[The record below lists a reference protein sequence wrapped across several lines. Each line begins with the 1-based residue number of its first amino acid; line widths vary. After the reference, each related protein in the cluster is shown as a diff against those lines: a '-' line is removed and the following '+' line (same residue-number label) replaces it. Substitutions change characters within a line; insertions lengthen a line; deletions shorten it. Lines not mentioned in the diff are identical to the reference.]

1 MTWVLFFDG
10 DCAFCSNS
18 VRQVVR
24 FDKHARV
31 SFAPLQGKLA
41 AEMGFARHA
50 AADDGTMV
58 LLREF
63 DGQVFTRSDA
73 LIELARALGGGWRIF
88 TLARF
93 IPKPLRDRVY
103 RWIADHR
110 YLFMVKSDACPLP
123 DPELLKR
130 LRE

>member
-10 DCAFCSNS
+10 DCAFCSKS

-58 LLREF
+58 LLRET
-63 DGQVFTRSDA
+63 DGQVFTRSAA

>member
-10 DCAFCSNS
+10 DCAFCSKS

-24 FDKHARV
+24 FDKHQRV

-41 AEMGFARHA
+41 AQMGFASHA
-50 AADDGTMV
+50 SADDGTMV
-58 LLREF
+58 LLRES
-63 DGQVFTRSDA
+63 DGNVSVRSDA
-73 LIELARALGGGWRIF
+73 LIELSRALGGGWRVF

-93 IPKPLRDRVY
+93 IPKPLRDMVY
-103 RWIADHR
+103 RWVADHR
-110 YLFMVKSDACPLP
+110 YLFMGKSDACSLP